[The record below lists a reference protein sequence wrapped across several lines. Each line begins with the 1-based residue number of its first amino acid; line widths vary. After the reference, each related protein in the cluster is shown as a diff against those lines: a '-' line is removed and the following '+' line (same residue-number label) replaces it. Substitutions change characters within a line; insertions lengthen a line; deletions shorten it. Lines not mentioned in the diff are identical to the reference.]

1 MEYSCLYS
9 EQYKAQL
16 NRLQKLT
23 WLFEIKYRSGVNPFP
38 LRHTGQT
45 WSVLSIKSQ
54 EREENNIADAIVAES
69 FGHWYGDLAAAK
81 AAALESVMD
90 RVVEAGSLLY

>member
-1 MEYSCLYS
+1 MKVWQLAECGLELPASKTPLTPKCLVKMLDIY
-9 EQYKAQL
+9 
-16 NRLQKLT
+16 T
-23 WLFEIKYRSGVNPFP
+23 FP

-54 EREENNIADAIVAES
+54 EREENNIADAIVAEN